1 MRSITDSHAVEMTKG
16 GANRASPV
24 AMGQGRRNPEE
35 ESKDVPDAVMNSGHS
50 VKQAKPASAYMPIKA
65 LNQFTNDWTIKA
77 RVVKK

>member
-1 MRSITDSHAVEMTKG
+1 MTKG

-35 ESKDVPDAVMNSGHS
+35 ELKDVPDAVINSGHS
-50 VKQAKPASAYMPIKA
+50 VKQAYMPINA
-65 LNQFTNDWTIKA
+65 LNPFTNDWTIKA